1 MTDWLDRE
9 RLLLKDE
16 GIAQLQKANVLV
28 VGLGGVG
35 AMASEFIARAG
46 IGNMTI
52 VDGDV
57 VSLTNINRQLPALH
71 STLGMPKVEV
81 VGTRLLDINPTLQ
94 LTQYNEFMTPERT
107 KELVTDNFNFV
118 VDCIDSITPKLQL
131 IVETLKRQI
140 PLVSSMGAGGK
151 LKADKVQVADISK
164 TYNCMMARII
174 RKRLRHLGIHK
185 GFPAVFSSE
194 LPISES
200 LALTDGSDYKK
211 SYYGTIS
218 YMPALF
224 GLYLAETII
233 DGLVSQP

>member
-107 KELVTDNFNFV
+107 KELVADNFNFV

-174 RKRLRHLGIHK
+174 RKRLRYLGIHK

-233 DGLVSQP
+233 DSLVSQP